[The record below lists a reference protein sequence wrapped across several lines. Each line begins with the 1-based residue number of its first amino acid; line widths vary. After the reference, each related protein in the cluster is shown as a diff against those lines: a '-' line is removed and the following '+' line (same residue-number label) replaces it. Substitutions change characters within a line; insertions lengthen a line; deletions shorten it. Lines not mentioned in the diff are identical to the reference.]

1 MVSEYDAQYWSVMA
15 YRDYVG
21 DELKP
26 LLEGFGNQLPFLG
39 CGTYGS
45 LSYAVLDSSGQME
58 TKNGSAIYPYTPMF
72 FDIYAALYLYAYN
85 KETGVYKIP
94 ENNSGDD
101 TYTISGPV
109 NFTIFDTGG
118 TDTIDFS
125 ILNLNSEINLDAPL
139 SYIGT
144 DEINYDDGEFYTG
157 YIVSIFFYNDM
168 ENVIAGG
175 GIDTITC
182 NIAVNTISCGP
193 GPDTVNAIGAED
205 SVYGEAGN
213 DTFVISDYTFSL
225 IDGGSG
231 IDRLDLT
238 SLTVDGSNIDLA
250 IFDDSQIKDIEEIY
264 LQNDAI
270 STLIKLTKESIL
282 NFNSSRASDQDGDG
296 DVDSLF
302 YILGDSNQDFVSLL
316 SAEGWTYFKTESDG
330 ASTSYDWYK
339 SSDGDVYFATTSGMG
354 VYEISNNTQ
363 ITFESISVLENVVNA
378 DVGSVVISNFNQL
391 SQTNSLN
398 YTLGGEDADKFEID
412 ANGNLKLKTG
422 TIADFETKST
432 YQLSISA
439 LGFSKNIEITVTD
452 ASENTITGNSS
463 SQDLTGTDIDD
474 IFDSGGGDDV
484 IDGKGGNDTV
494 LIFDNRDNYEITTLA
509 GITKIEAK
517 SSASNPYSAD
527 TISLTNT
534 ENVVFSDTAI
544 ALETALDDATYFYGT
559 SSSQNITG
567 TDGDDVFD
575 SGGGNDVIDGK
586 GGNDTVLIFGNRDD
600 FDVTTLAG
608 ITKIEALRLDGSPY
622 STHTIS
628 LTNVEFII
636 FNDQTVNISDLTS
649 QGSAAGKP
657 EDIDT
662 PPVDDEEIDNE
673 EVDESALSDVD
684 LWANEFDANSIFLP
698 ETTTSEEI
706 NETID
711 LEGFLGFESDSLALN
726 FDAFSEDS
734 VIANVQSVK
743 TIPVITSHAV
753 MDHYEDSL
761 TYDLVYSSELG

>member
-1 MVSEYDAQYWSVMA
+1 
-15 YRDYVG
+15 
-21 DELKP
+21 
-26 LLEGFGNQLPFLG
+26 
-39 CGTYGS
+39 
-45 LSYAVLDSSGQME
+45 
-58 TKNGSAIYPYTPMF
+58 MF
-72 FDIYAALYLYAYN
+72 FDIYAALYLYGYN
-85 KETGVYKIP
+85 KETDSYNIP
-94 ENNSGDD
+94 DNNSGDD

-125 ILNLNSEINLDAPL
+125 ILNLNSEINLDSPL

-144 DEINYDDGEFYTG
+144 DEIIYDDGEFYTG

-168 ENVIAGG
+168 ENVTAGG

-182 NIAVNTISCGP
+182 NIAVNTINCGP

-205 SVYGEAGN
+205 SIYGEVGN

-238 SLTVDGSNIDLA
+238 SLAVDGSNIDLT

-264 LQNDAI
+264 LQNDDI

-316 SAEGWTYFKTESDG
+316 SAEGWTYFKTEN
-330 ASTSYDWYK
+330 SYDWYK

-378 DVGSVVISNFNQL
+378 GVGSVVISNFNQL

-412 ANGNLKLKTG
+412 SDGNLKLKTG
-422 TIADFETKST
+422 IIADFETKST
-432 YQLSISA
+432 YQISISV
-439 LGFSKNIEITVTD
+439 LGISKDIEINVTD
-452 ASENTITGNSS
+452 ASENTINGSSS
-463 SQDLTGTDIDD
+463 SQNLTGTDIDD

-494 LIFDNRDNYEITTLA
+494 LIFDYRDNYEITTLA
-509 GITKIEAK
+509 GITKIKAK
-517 SSASNPYSAD
+517 SSADDPYSSN

-534 ENVVFSDTAI
+534 ENVQFSDTAI
-544 ALETALDDATYFYGT
+544 ALDTDLNDATYFYGT
-559 SSSQNITG
+559 SSSQNTTG

-575 SGGGNDVIDGK
+575 SGGGDDVIDGK
-586 GGNDTVLIFGNRDD
+586 GGNDTVLIFDDRDNYEI
-600 FDVTTLAG
+600 TTLEG
-608 ITKIEALRLDGSPY
+608 VTNIEAKNSAGSPY
-622 STHTIS
+622 INKTIS

-636 FNDQTVNISDLTS
+636 FADQTVNISDLTS
-649 QGSAAGKP
+649 QGSPTGKP
-657 EDIDT
+657 TDNSIIT
-662 PPVDDEEIDNE
+662 DDEEHIDNE
-673 EVDESALSDVD
+673 ELDENTLSEVD
-684 LWANEFDANSIFLP
+684 LWANEFNTNSIILP
-698 ETTTSEEI
+698 STTTTEET

-711 LEGFLGFESDSLALN
+711 LNGFLGFETDSLALN
-726 FDAFSEDS
+726 FDAFSESS
-734 VIANVQSVK
+734 VVADTQPVK
-743 TIPVITSHAV
+743 TTHSITSHAV
-753 MDHYEDSL
+753 IDFYEDSL